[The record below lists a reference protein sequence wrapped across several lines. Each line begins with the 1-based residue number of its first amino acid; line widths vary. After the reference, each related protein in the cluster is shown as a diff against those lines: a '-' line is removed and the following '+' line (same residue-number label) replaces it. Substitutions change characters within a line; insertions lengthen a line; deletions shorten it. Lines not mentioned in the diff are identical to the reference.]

1 MPATKAVAPPQ
12 PRVHRGARAGGG
24 PAGALI
30 GRAFR
35 DARTLTVVFT
45 YLFAVY
51 SFVQPVGYRR
61 VYTTPVSR
69 EDFARSFGTNPGLR
83 LLYGEP
89 HNVATISG
97 YTAWRV
103 GGVLAIAAAIFGVL
117 AAVRALRGEEEAGRT
132 ELVLAGLVS
141 RRTAYLSAMAA
152 IGGAT
157 LILWAAEFAGFA
169 VGGLPVG
176 GSVYLALATASVIPV
191 FAGIGA
197 VASQIA
203 PSRRIAAEV
212 SGGAAGLFFLL
223 RVIADTVG
231 GAGWL
236 RWATPLG
243 WAEEMRPFAGAR
255 PAALLL
261 PVVASV
267 LLLGIAARLGATRD
281 VGSGLIRERTA
292 ASPRLWLLSSPAAQA
307 LRSQRDGLIAWAGS
321 FAVFSFILGVVAS
334 SVSSSG
340 IPAGVDRQVAK
351 LGAGS
356 IVTPSGYLALIF
368 FVYVLG
374 ISLFACAQ
382 VGSARREEEGQQL
395 ETLLALPVGR
405 TGWLSGRLL
414 LAACATAVI
423 ALLSGLLT
431 WAGATAGGT
440 TVPVGQMLEAGAN
453 CLPTALL
460 FLGIAA
466 LAYAAAPRASS
477 AISYGVIVLAF
488 LWQAVGALVGAP
500 GWLVGLTPFDH
511 IGLVPAEPFRA
522 AAAVV
527 MIGIGLGASVAAL
540 AVFRRRDLI
549 GA

>member
-1 MPATKAVAPPQ
+1 MPATKAEAPPR
-12 PRVHRGARAGGG
+12 PRIYRGARAGGG
-24 PAGALI
+24 PASALI

-35 DARTLTVVFT
+35 DARVLTIIFT

-61 VYTTPVSR
+61 VYTTQASR
-69 EDFARSFGTNPGLR
+69 EAFAHGFGTNPGLR

-89 HNVATISG
+89 HNVATVDG

-117 AAVRALRGEEEAGRT
+117 AAVRALRGEEDAGRT
-132 ELVLAGLVS
+132 ELVLAGIVS
-141 RRTAYLSAMAA
+141 RRTVYLSAMAT
-152 IGGAT
+152 IGAAA

-176 GSVYLALATASVIPV
+176 GSGYLALSTALVIPV

-197 VASQIA
+197 LASQIA
-203 PSRRIAAEV
+203 PSRRIAAEI
-212 SGGAAGLFFLL
+212 SGGAVGLSFLL
-223 RVIADTVG
+223 RIVADTVA

-243 WAEEMRPFAGAR
+243 WAEEMRPFADAR
-255 PAALLL
+255 PVVLLL
-261 PVVASV
+261 PVMASV
-267 LLLGIAARLGATRD
+267 LLIGLAARLGAARD
-281 VGSGLIRERTA
+281 VGSGLIRERTGA
-292 ASPRLWLLSSPAAQA
+292 RPRLWLLSSTTAQT

-321 FAVFSFILGVVAS
+321 FALFSFILGVVAS

-340 IPAGVDRQVAK
+340 IPASADRAFAK
-351 LGAGS
+351 LGVGS
-356 IVTPSGYLALIF
+356 ILTASGYLAFVF
-368 FVYVLG
+368 FFYVLG
-374 ISLFACAQ
+374 VSLFACAQ
-382 VGSARREEEGQQL
+382 VGSARREEADQQL

-405 TGWLSGRLL
+405 TGWLTGRLL
-414 LAACATAVI
+414 IAACATAVI
-423 ALLSGLLT
+423 SLLSGLLT
-431 WAGATAGGT
+431 WAGARAGGT
-440 TVPVGQMLEAGAN
+440 SVSLGQMLEAGAN

-466 LAYAAAPRASS
+466 LAYAAVPRASS
-477 AISYGVIVLAF
+477 AIGYGVVVLAF
-488 LWQAVGALVGAP
+488 LWQAVGALLGAP
-500 GWLVGLTPFDH
+500 SWLVGLTPFAH
-511 IGLVPAEPFRA
+511 IGLVPTEPFRA
-522 AAAVV
+522 TAAVV
-527 MIGIGLGASVAAL
+527 MIGISLAATAAAL

>member
-1 MPATKAVAPPQ
+1 V
-12 PRVHRGARAGGG
+12 RRGARAGGG

-30 GRAFR
+30 GRSFR
-35 DARTLTVVFT
+35 DARTLTIVFT

-61 VYTTPVSR
+61 VYTTQASR
-69 EDFARSFGTNPGLR
+69 EAFAHSFGTNPGLR

-89 HNVATISG
+89 HNVATVDG

-117 AAVRALRGEEEAGRT
+117 AAVRALRGEEDAGRT
-132 ELVLAGLVS
+132 ELVLAGIVS
-141 RRTAYLSAMAA
+141 RRTVYLSAMAA
-152 IGGAT
+152 IGAAA

-176 GSVYLALATASVIPV
+176 GSAYQAVATALVIPV

-197 VASQIA
+197 LASQIA
-203 PSRRIAAEV
+203 PSRRIAAEI
-212 SGGAAGLFFLL
+212 SGGAVGLFFLL
-223 RVIADTVG
+223 RIVADTVA

-236 RWATPLG
+236 RWTTPLG
-243 WAEEMRPFAGAR
+243 WAEEMRPFAGPR
-255 PAALLL
+255 PAVLLL
-261 PVVASV
+261 PVVASA
-267 LLLGIAARLGATRD
+267 LLLAVAARLGAARD
-281 VGSGLIRERTA
+281 VGSGLIRERTGA
-292 ASPRLWLLSSPAAQA
+292 RPRLWLLSSPTAQA

-334 SVSSSG
+334 SVSSAG
-340 IPAGVDRQVAK
+340 IPASADRAFAK

-356 IVTPSGYLALIF
+356 ILTPTGYLALTF
-368 FVYVLG
+368 FFYVLA
-374 ISLFACAQ
+374 ISMFACVQ
-382 VGSARREEEGQQL
+382 VGSARREEADQQL

-405 TGWLSGRLL
+405 TGWLTGRLL
-414 LAACATAVI
+414 LAAGATAVI
-423 ALLSGLLT
+423 SLLSGLIT
-431 WAGATAGGT
+431 WAGARAGGT
-440 TVPVGQMLEAGAN
+440 SVPAGQMLEAGAN

-466 LAYAAAPRASS
+466 LAYAAAPRASA
-477 AISYGVIVLAF
+477 AISYGVLVLAF
-488 LWQAVGALVGAP
+488 LWQAVGALLGAP
-500 GWLVGLTPFDH
+500 GWLVGLTPFAH
-511 IGLVPAEPFRA
+511 IGLVPTEPFRA
-522 AAAVV
+522 TAAVV
-527 MIGIGLGASVAAL
+527 MIGIGLAAAAAAL